1 MLRSCTGQLLPL
13 NRRTFLHGTGVS
25 LALPMLEAMSPHST
39 ASAAGPATPSGCA
52 KRMVIFTNAFGMY
65 PSHFFPKETGRD
77 YKMPQLL
84 QPLERHRK
92 QMTVFSNLDHGLN
105 LGHSGSTTL
114 LNGIESRNARHFPNG
129 NISADQMAA
138 EWLKAT
144 TRFPSLQTSVRA
156 KNDLS
161 WTRHGVNLNR
171 INAKQL
177 YDKLF
182 LDLSTNGRQAQVQR
196 YREEN
201 SILDVVMNQ
210 ARSIHHK
217 LGKNDQK
224 KLDEYLTS
232 VRGLEKQFAQEMEW
246 LDHDK
251 PKTDMRKPP
260 TNMVNATDEYEIHL
274 DLLALALQTDS
285 TRIITTGLGMFN
297 NDHGLPLS
305 YHAYSHHGERRE
317 LVAGLVTIEKYQM
330 QQIARFLDKLKSTD
344 DMINGGNL
352 LDHTMVLFGC
362 GMSTGHHSNK
372 NLPMF
377 LAGGGFKHGEHQSTP
392 EQKSQRVPACNLLLS
407 MLQNFGLEIDQF
419 GTSTGTLTGLETI

>member
-1 MLRSCTGQLLPL
+1 MSRRMPL
-13 NRRTFLHGTGVS
+13 NRRTFLQGAGVS
-25 LALPMLEAMSPHST
+25 LALPMLEAMCPHSNAF
-39 ASAAGPATPSGCA
+39 ASGLAGPA

-65 PSHFFPKETGRD
+65 PPDFFPQETGSG

-84 QPLERHRK
+84 KPLERHRK

-114 LNGIESRNARHFPNG
+114 LNGIERQNASHFPNG

-144 TRFPSLQTSVRA
+144 TRFPSLQTNVRG
-156 KNDLS
+156 KNNLS
-161 WTRHGVNLNR
+161 WTRHGVNLNA
-171 INAKQL
+171 IDAKHL

-182 LDLSTNGRQAQVQR
+182 LDLSQKGKREQAQR
-196 YREEN
+196 FREEA
-201 SILDVVMNQ
+201 SILDVILDQ
-210 ARSIHHK
+210 AMSVHRK

-224 KLDEYLTS
+224 KLEEYLTS
-232 VRGLEKQFAQEMEW
+232 VRGLEKQFSQEKQW
-246 LDHDK
+246 LDEEK
-251 PKTDMRKPP
+251 PKTTLGVPP
-260 TNMVNATDEYEIHL
+260 TNMVNAIDEYEIHL

-285 TRIITTGLGMFN
+285 TRIITTGLGMVN

-317 LVAGLVTIEKYQM
+317 LVAGLVAIEKFQM
-330 QQIARFLDKLKSTD
+330 EQIARFLDKLKSTD

-377 LAGGGFKHGEHQSTP
+377 LVGGGFKHGEHQSSPT
-392 EQKSQRVPACNLLLS
+392 QKSQRVPACNLLLS

-419 GTSTGTLTGLETI
+419 GTSTATLTGLETS